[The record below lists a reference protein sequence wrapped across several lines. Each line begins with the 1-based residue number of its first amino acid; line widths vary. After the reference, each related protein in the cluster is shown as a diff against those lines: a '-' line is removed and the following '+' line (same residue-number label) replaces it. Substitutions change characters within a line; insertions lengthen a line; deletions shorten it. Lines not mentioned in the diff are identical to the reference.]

1 MFCCI
6 VAERHLLA
14 SVAFRGGQG
23 IPKAVTRNLS
33 HGCFLPFLSS
43 LFFFSFFLASL
54 LAYSF
59 RLSLLSQQSGLLNP
73 SKGLGRAVI
82 TPGRVRSKAPAA
94 MHSRVF
100 RAKRTR
106 MVVAK
111 YKQWSCLGCTKSEK
125 KKQMCSFFRILR
137 DICSNFIS
145 VYIHAQNTSSFR
157 LRHAARIAGPDV
169 RPYISYATV
178 QRIMFC
184 FLY

>member
-1 MFCCI
+1 MP
-6 VAERHLLA
+6 E
-14 SVAFRGGQG
+14 
-23 IPKAVTRNLS
+23 AVTRNLF
-33 HGCFLPFLSS
+33 HGCFLLFHPFLPS
-43 LFFFSFFLASL
+43 FFFWFFLASL
-54 LAYSF
+54 LAYRS

-73 SKGLGRAVI
+73 PKGLGRAVI

-111 YKQWSCLGCTKSEK
+111 YKQWSCLGCTKSQK

-157 LRHAARIAGPDV
+157 LKGTPPESLALTFALTFHML
-169 RPYISYATV
+169 
-178 QRIMFC
+178 QC
-184 FLY
+184 KE